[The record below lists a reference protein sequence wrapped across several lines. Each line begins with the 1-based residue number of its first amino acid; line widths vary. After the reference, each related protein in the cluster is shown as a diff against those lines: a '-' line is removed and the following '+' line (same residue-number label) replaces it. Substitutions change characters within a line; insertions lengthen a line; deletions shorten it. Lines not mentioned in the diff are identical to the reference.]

1 MDAGT
6 VLSMAHSTSDQGT
19 QGIEFFS
26 ELLHLVFALVL
37 LVLSLASTTFCQ
49 YLIRSAKRHG

>member
-6 VLSMAHSTSDQGT
+6 VLSMVHSTSDQGT
-19 QGIEFFS
+19 QDTELFC

-37 LVLSLASTTFCQ
+37 LVPSLAFTTFCQ
-49 YLIRSAKRHG
+49 CLIRSAKRHG